1 MPRKEKR
8 VFHKGTKRIR
18 RGVPATP
25 NIDPTKMTNEDVQR
39 LVAELEIR
47 QIELQVQNEQ
57 LRDAQK
63 ELAESCDRYS
73 FLYDF
78 APVGYVTFDI
88 DGTILESNRTAA
100 TMLGVKSPSSL
111 LRSDLSKFV
120 SSESQDAWYLQRRK
134 AFLGD
139 TKPVCEIGMRRADGT
154 RLVVRMEGVLFGP
167 EEHRQ
172 CLTALLDIT
181 ERSDAEEARNEL
193 NTTLKKRVKEQT
205 AEIRMKAEAIAHLA
219 EGVLITRGSSW
230 INSKILFVNDAAC
243 RITGYTARELLGRP
257 RRILQG
263 KLTSRATVN
272 RMLRELSAGNS
283 CHVELVQCGKGARP
297 YDANIWITALPGSGR
312 GSTAYVSIHRDI
324 TEQKRA
330 EQRLRE
336 SEQRFRQM
344 GDHAPVMIWISGND
358 RLCTWF
364 NRPWLEF
371 TGRTMKQEL
380 GNGWSEGVHPDDLTR
395 CVETYVA
402 SFDRR
407 VPFTMEYRLR
417 RHDGRWR
424 WILDNGIPLH
434 EENGTFTGYIGSC
447 VDVTD
452 RKQTEQELEQY
463 RKDLKKVSAEL
474 MLAEE
479 RERQRLA
486 EDVHDGLGQALFRAR
501 MKVDQLAI
509 ADARAKEVGTI
520 LEEMA
525 GMMNTMTFELS
536 PPVLRKLGLRAA
548 VKWLAR
554 DMQKRYELVVEI
566 ANDEQDIPIDEPV
579 ALILFRSVREVLINV
594 AKHAQTNRAN
604 LSLRRIDH
612 RLQIEIEDHGRGF
625 NVADQ
630 SHHVESGHFGLF
642 SVRERME
649 YVGGTF
655 MIQSAPGAG
664 ARVILTAP
672 LASASATR
680 SVGQDG

>member
-8 VFHKGTKRIR
+8 VVQTGTERIR
-18 RGVPATP
+18 RGVPAAPST
-25 NIDPTKMTNEDVQR
+25 DLAQMTHEDVQR
-39 LVAELEIR
+39 LVTALEIR

-78 APVGYVTFDI
+78 APIGYVTLDI
-88 DGTILESNRTAA
+88 D
-100 TMLGVKSPSSL
+100 
-111 LRSDLSKFV
+111 
-120 SSESQDAWYLQRRK
+120 
-134 AFLGD
+134 
-139 TKPVCEIGMRRADGT
+139 
-154 RLVVRMEGVLFGP
+154 
-167 EEHRQ
+167 
-172 CLTALLDIT
+172 
-181 ERSDAEEARNEL
+181 
-193 NTTLKKRVKEQT
+193 
-205 AEIRMKAEAIAHLA
+205 
-219 EGVLITRGSSW
+219 
-230 INSKILFVNDAAC
+230 
-243 RITGYTARELLGRP
+243 
-257 RRILQG
+257 
-263 KLTSRATVN
+263 
-272 RMLRELSAGNS
+272 
-283 CHVELVQCGKGARP
+283 
-297 YDANIWITALPGSGR
+297 
-312 GSTAYVSIHRDI
+312 
-324 TEQKRA
+324 
-330 EQRLRE
+330 
-336 SEQRFRQM
+336 
-344 GDHAPVMIWISGND
+344 
-358 RLCTWF
+358 
-364 NRPWLEF
+364 
-371 TGRTMKQEL
+371 
-380 GNGWSEGVHPDDLTR
+380 
-395 CVETYVA
+395 VA
-402 SFDRR
+402 SFDRG
-407 VPFTMEYRLR
+407 VPLTMEYRLR
-417 RHDGRWR
+417 RQDGRWR

-463 RKDLKKVSAEL
+463 RKDLKKASAEL

-501 MKVDQLAI
+501 MKIDQLAI

-525 GMMNTMTFELS
+525 GMMNTMTFESS
-536 PPVLRKLGLRAA
+536 PPVLRKLGLHAA

-566 ANDEQDIPIDEPV
+566 DNDVQDIPIDEPV

-604 LSLRRIDH
+604 LSLRRIDLTLH
-612 RLQIEIEDHGRGF
+612 IEIEDHGRGF
-625 NVADQ
+625 NVAAP

-642 SVRERME
+642 SVRERIE

-655 MIQSAPGAG
+655 MIQSARGAG

-672 LASASATR
+672 LASPSATR

>member
-1 MPRKEKR
+1 MPPKEKR
-8 VFHKGTKRIR
+8 VVQKDTKRTR
-18 RGVPATP
+18 RGAPATP
-25 NIDPTKMTNEDVQR
+25 SIDLTKMTHEDVQR
-39 LVAELEIR
+39 LVAELETG

-57 LRDAQK
+57 LRDARK
-63 ELAESCDRYS
+63 ELAESRDRYS
-73 FLYDF
+73 VLYDF
-78 APVGYVTFDI
+78 APVGYVTLDI

-100 TMLGVKSPSSL
+100 TMLGVESPSSL
-111 LRSDLSKFV
+111 LCSDLSKFV

-154 RLVVRMEGVLFGP
+154 RVFVRMEGVLFGP
-167 EEHRQ
+167 EKHRQ
-172 CLTALLDIT
+172 YLTALLDIT
-181 ERSDAEEARNEL
+181 EQRDAEEVRNEL
-193 NTTLKKRVKEQT
+193 NRTLKKRVKEQT

-219 EGVLITRGSSW
+219 EGVLITHGSSW

-272 RMLRELSAGNS
+272 RIRRELSAGNS
-283 CHVELVQCGKGARP
+283 CHVELVQYGKGARP
-297 YDANIWITALPGSGR
+297 YDADISITALPDSGR
-312 GSTAYVSIHRDI
+312 GSTAYVSIHRDA
-324 TEQKRA
+324 TEQKRV
-330 EQRLRE
+330 EQTLRE

-371 TGRTMKQEL
+371 TGRTMEQEL
-380 GNGWSEGVHPDDLTR
+380 GNGWLGAVHPEDLTR

-402 SFDRR
+402 SFDRG

-463 RKDLKKVSAEL
+463 RKDLKKVSAER

-486 EDVHDGLGQALFRAR
+486 EDVHDGLGQTLFRAR
-501 MKVDQLAI
+501 LKIDQI

-520 LEEMA
+520 LEEIA

-566 ANDEQDIPIDEPV
+566 DSDEQDIPIDGPV

-594 AKHAQTNRAN
+594 AKHAQTDRAN
-604 LSLRRIDH
+604 LSLRRID
-612 RLQIEIEDHGRGF
+612 RTLQIEIEDHGKGF

-672 LASASATR
+672 LASASATIA
-680 SVGQDG
+680 

>member
-8 VFHKGTKRIR
+8 VVQTGTERIR

-25 NIDPTKMTNEDVQR
+25 STDLAQMTHEDVQR
-39 LVAELEIR
+39 LVTALEIR

-57 LRDAQK
+57 LRHAPK

-78 APVGYVTFDI
+78 APIGYVTLDI
-88 DGTILESNRTAA
+88 D
-100 TMLGVKSPSSL
+100 
-111 LRSDLSKFV
+111 
-120 SSESQDAWYLQRRK
+120 
-134 AFLGD
+134 
-139 TKPVCEIGMRRADGT
+139 
-154 RLVVRMEGVLFGP
+154 
-167 EEHRQ
+167 
-172 CLTALLDIT
+172 
-181 ERSDAEEARNEL
+181 
-193 NTTLKKRVKEQT
+193 
-205 AEIRMKAEAIAHLA
+205 
-219 EGVLITRGSSW
+219 
-230 INSKILFVNDAAC
+230 
-243 RITGYTARELLGRP
+243 
-257 RRILQG
+257 
-263 KLTSRATVN
+263 
-272 RMLRELSAGNS
+272 
-283 CHVELVQCGKGARP
+283 
-297 YDANIWITALPGSGR
+297 
-312 GSTAYVSIHRDI
+312 
-324 TEQKRA
+324 
-330 EQRLRE
+330 
-336 SEQRFRQM
+336 
-344 GDHAPVMIWISGND
+344 
-358 RLCTWF
+358 
-364 NRPWLEF
+364 
-371 TGRTMKQEL
+371 
-380 GNGWSEGVHPDDLTR
+380 
-395 CVETYVA
+395 VA
-402 SFDRR
+402 SFDRGL
-407 VPFTMEYRLR
+407 PFTMEYRLR
-417 RHDGRWR
+417 RQDGRWR

-463 RKDLKKVSAEL
+463 RKDLKKASAEL

-501 MKVDQLAI
+501 MKIDQLAI
-509 ADARAKEVGTI
+509 ADAREKEVGTI

-536 PPVLRKLGLRAA
+536 PPVLRKLGLCAA

-554 DMQKRYELVVEI
+554 NMQKRYELVVEI
-566 ANDEQDIPIDEPV
+566 ENDVQDIPIDEPV

-612 RLQIEIEDHGRGF
+612 TLQIEIEDHGRGF

-642 SVRERME
+642 SVRERIE

-655 MIQSAPGAG
+655 MIQSARGAG

-672 LASASATR
+672 LASPSATR